1 MKIILLSLGAIAVL
15 AIQFMLVVAIAS
27 SKSGKEMNKLIKPK
41 QHDTRTIRK

>member
-27 SKSGKEMNKLIKPK
+27 SKSGKEMNKLI
-41 QHDTRTIRK
+41 RKKDERH